1 MVNKLY
7 QIEEKARMIIAKNSI
22 MSMLRNKN
30 QTLAFNKN
38 IIKMEIMS
46 ELFSAESNINF
57 IEYIFAE

>member
-7 QIEEKARMIIAKNSI
+7 QIEEKARTIIAKNSI

>member
-7 QIEEKARMIIAKNSI
+7 QIEEKARAIIAKNSI
-22 MSMLRNKN
+22 INMLRNKN

-38 IIKMEIMS
+38 HIKMEIMS
-46 ELFSAESNINF
+46 ELFSTESNINF

>member
-7 QIEEKARMIIAKNSI
+7 QIEEKARAMIAKNSI

-38 IIKMEIMS
+38 SIKMEIMS
-46 ELFSAESNINF
+46 ELFSA
-57 IEYIFAE
+57 

>member
-7 QIEEKARMIIAKNSI
+7 QIEEKARAIIAKNSI
-22 MSMLRNKN
+22 ISMLRNKN

-38 IIKMEIMS
+38 SIKMEIMS